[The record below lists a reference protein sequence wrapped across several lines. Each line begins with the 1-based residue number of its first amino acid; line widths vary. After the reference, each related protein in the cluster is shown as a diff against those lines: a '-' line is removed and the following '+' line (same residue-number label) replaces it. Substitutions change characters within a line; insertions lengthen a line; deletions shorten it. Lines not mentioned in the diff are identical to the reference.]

1 MSVRADVEL
10 MRQIPLFAG
19 VEPSHLEVLLF
30 SSARRTINASEVLM
44 AKGARGDRAF
54 LVLSGT
60 AQVFDDIADDPV
72 ALVERGAFLGELAMM
87 ARLEYPVTVIA
98 TSDLDVREIGHDV
111 FVRLC
116 REFPESAQRIL
127 DSVASKL
134 ETTISTFR
142 EVQVLFDQAKPFR
155 RL

>member
-1 MSVRADVEL
+1 
-10 MRQIPLFAG
+10 MRQIPLFSG

-30 SSARRTINASEVLM
+30 SSARRTVPTGAVLM
-44 AKGARGDRAF
+44 AKGVRGDSAF

-60 AQVFDDIADDPV
+60 AQVFDTDADNPI
-72 ALVERGAFLGELAMM
+72 ALVERGAFLGELAML

-98 TSDLDVREIGHDV
+98 TSDLVVREISHDV

-116 REFPESAQRIL
+116 REFPESAQHII
-127 DSVASKL
+127 DAVAGKL

-142 EVQVLFDQAKPFR
+142 EVQVLFDQAKSFR